1 MITDRDALK
10 DLDDLIAGEDK
21 NTDRIIKAFKVLI
34 KFLSTIR
41 SNQLLTENEKIEI
54 KKNIINKRGK

>member
-1 MITDRDALK
+1 MITDKDALR
-10 DLDDLIAGEDK
+10 DLDELIVGEDK

-41 SNQLLTENEKIEI
+41 SNQLLTEVEKIEI
-54 KKNIINKRGK
+54 KNVIKSKRGK